1 MIKMRFILS
10 PAHCLST
17 ESAPTLAVGHG
28 VMAHYPSMMTREY
41 FSVEEVRETVRK
53 YFPETWIWDLVR
65 LE

>member
-17 ESAPTLAVGHG
+17 PDRVALPAAPGIAS
-28 VMAHYPSMMTREY
+28 YPSMMMRED
-41 FSVEEVRETVRK
+41 FSVEKVKETVRK
-53 YFPETWIWDLVR
+53 YFPETWIWDLVP